1 MERILKRIK
10 TNVLVSS
17 LLDIV
22 IGAVLM
28 IWPDMSLKAAC
39 IAIGAVLLAGGV
51 TKLISYFF
59 HRDDSLFSY
68 INLIFGIIIT
78 LLGAWIMLQP
88 DQILKMVPILVGI
101 IIVIHGI
108 QDLQQAVTLCKGK
121 YEKWWMALIL
131 GLLTVGFG
139 ALLIW
144 NPFTANE
151 VFVRCIGFFLIYD
164 GISNLWIL
172 SRVAYTEKQLDKAVK
187 TLEEADHTAED
198 TEE

>member
-22 IGAVLM
+22 IGAVLV
-28 IWPDMSLKAAC
+28 IWPDMSLRVAC
-39 IAIGAVLLAGGV
+39 ITIGAVLFAGGLI
-51 TKLISYFF
+51 KLVSYFF

-68 INLIFGIIIT
+68 INLVFGIIIL
-78 LLGAWIMLQP
+78 LLGGWIMLQP
-88 DQILKMVPILVGI
+88 GQILKMVPILVGI

-108 QDLQQAVTLCKGK
+108 QDLQQVISLRKGQ
-121 YEKWWMALIL
+121 YDKWWVALIL

-139 ALLIW
+139 ILLIW

-151 VFVRCIGFFLIYD
+151 IFITCIGFFLIYD
-164 GISNLWIL
+164 GVSNLWIL
-172 SRVAYTEKQLDKAVK
+172 SRVAYMEKQFGIFQNDS
-187 TLEEADHTAED
+187 E
-198 TEE
+198 